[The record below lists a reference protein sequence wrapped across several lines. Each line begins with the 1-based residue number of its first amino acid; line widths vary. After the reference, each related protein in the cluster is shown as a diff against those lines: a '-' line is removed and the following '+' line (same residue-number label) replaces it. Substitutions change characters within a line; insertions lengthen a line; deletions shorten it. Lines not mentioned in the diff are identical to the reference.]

1 MTFLARVNEC
11 NAHDLANFLPFFV
24 EGTRVGWVKKPFAL
38 RLGRFEDEFAVE
50 TDAVA
55 IAPHLATSEAR
66 SAAMARVV
74 ARLIEDGAV
83 RNARGEMYAVGAD
96 FTAPPL
102 FEMERAAA
110 PLFGVRAYAVHLNG
124 YVRMPDGT
132 THLWVGHRSATTAN
146 FPGELDNLV
155 AGGQPV
161 GLGLAENLV
170 KECHEEASIPPDLA
184 ARSVPVGCV
193 SYCVETDDGLR
204 PDVLFCYDLELP
216 REFVPRNN
224 DGEVA
229 AFYLWPVE
237 KVMQVVAST
246 REFKFNCNLVNIDF
260 FVRHGFLKPDQP
272 DYVRILHG
280 LHA

>member
-1 MTFLARVNEC
+1 MTLLARVNEC
-11 NAHDLANFLPFFV
+11 NAHDLGNFLPFFV
-24 EGTRVGWVKKPFAL
+24 EGTRVGWVKKPFSR
-38 RLGRFEDEFAVE
+38 RLARFGEEFAVAA
-50 TDAVA
+50 DAVA
-55 IAPHLATSEAR
+55 IAPHLATPEAR

-74 ARLIEDGAV
+74 ACLVEDGAV
-83 RNARGEMYAVGAD
+83 RNARGEMYGVGTD
-96 FTAPPL
+96 FAAPPL
-102 FEMERAAA
+102 LKMERAAA
-110 PLFGVRAYAVHLNG
+110 PLFGVRAYGVHLNG
-124 YVRMPDGT
+124 FVRMADGT
-132 THLWVGHRSATTAN
+132 VHLWVGHRSTTTAN

-170 KECHEEASIPPDLA
+170 KECGEEASIPPELA
-184 ARSVPVGCV
+184 RCAVPVGCV
-193 SYCVETDDGLR
+193 SYCLETEEGLR
-204 PDVLFCYDLELP
+204 PDVLFCYDLDLP
-216 REFVPRNN
+216 PDFVPRNN

-229 AFYLWPVE
+229 SFYLWPVE

-260 FVRHGFLKPDQP
+260 FVRHGYLKPDHP